1 MARSRLGVKI
11 GYGEIGNISSFTPVP
26 VSGLSN
32 ILAIACGGYHNLF
45 LDQSGCLWV
54 WGNDWWDQ
62 LGDGGAGSTVPFML
76 TSVSNVT
83 AIAGGGTSSMIST
96 ADGSLY
102 TWGSSYESQATP
114 TLMDLYATYSSD
126 GSGLP
131 DWWEIKYFGHLGVN
145 PNADP
150 DGDGWT

>member
-1 MARSRLGVKI
+1 MLTNAVALSGGYYHSIALLSDGTVKAW
-11 GYGEIGNISSFTPVP
+11 GENWLGEIGNISSFTPVP

-83 AIAGGGTSSMIST
+83 AIAGG
-96 ADGSLY
+96 
-102 TWGSSYESQATP
+102 EP
-114 TLMDLYATYSSD
+114 V
-126 GSGLP
+126 P
-131 DWWEIKYFGHLGVN
+131 
-145 PNADP
+145 
-150 DGDGWT
+150 